1 MIFVAIS
8 SIRIQ
13 IIYDM
18 YVECALLLR
27 SVHTLVLIQMRTLQN
42 VTPLTVNPQ
51 RYTWL
56 HKKLMRVS
64 QKENSLD
71 FFSFTFQGIPSATTP
86 CTESKRMQTCE

>member
-42 VTPLTVNPQ
+42 VTPRFV
-51 RYTWL
+51 L
-56 HKKLMRVS
+56 HGNAVHSPL
-64 QKENSLD
+64 N
-71 FFSFTFQGIPSATTP
+71 TFRALRCHSRILNG
-86 CTESKRMQTCE
+86 RL